1 MHEGRRMAVSEV
13 YQWHSKVDPQNEVE
27 KIHSEEKRPFAGRFY
42 CVRTF
47 CCIGIFFC
55 CIQIGKNTAMICMA
69 WLCLG
74 EDNQRPAWAVFLCMK
89 AACVFWA

>member
-42 CVRTF
+42 CVR
-47 CCIGIFFC
+47 IFLWHGC
-55 CIQIGKNTAMICMA
+55 VSVRTISGP
-69 WLCLG
+69 LG
-74 EDNQRPAWAVFLCMK
+74 PFFYA
-89 AACVFWA
+89 